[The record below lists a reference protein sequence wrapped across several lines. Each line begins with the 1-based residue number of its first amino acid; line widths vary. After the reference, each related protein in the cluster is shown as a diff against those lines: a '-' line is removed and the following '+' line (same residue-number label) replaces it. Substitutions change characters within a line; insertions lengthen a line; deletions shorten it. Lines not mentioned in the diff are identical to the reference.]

1 MNIHTTHRFLDIV
14 LFIVDDIFLNLSCKS
29 GYIVSLSLAGEHRFP
44 INTTHQQAT
53 TIIEICVETG
63 LSVWVRH
70 YFSTSFSLYF
80 FLSLSLSLYF
90 YFTLYVCM
98 FSSTI
103 HSFSLSLSL
112 SLSLCLYASIFPFFS
127 LSIFSIFSL
136 YHPFFLLLTLS
147 FRITKNLGIKFFLT
161 QKRLRVHWL
170 TFWCAW
176 CLKCTF
182 TLCAR
187 QLTSVSF
194 M

>member
-1 MNIHTTHRFLDIV
+1 LNIHTTYRFLDIV

-103 HSFSLSLSL
+103 HSFSLSFSLSL
-112 SLSLCLYASIFPFFS
+112 SLSVCIDISFFLSLYLLYLLS
-127 LSIFSIFSL
+127 LSSFLSLAYSLFSHYEELGDKVLSHTKTFKS
-136 YHPFFLLLTLS
+136 TLVNVLMCMM
-147 FRITKNLGIKFFLT
+147 FE
-161 QKRLRVHWL
+161 V
-170 TFWCAW
+170 
-176 CLKCTF
+176 
-182 TLCAR
+182 
-187 QLTSVSF
+187 
-194 M
+194 